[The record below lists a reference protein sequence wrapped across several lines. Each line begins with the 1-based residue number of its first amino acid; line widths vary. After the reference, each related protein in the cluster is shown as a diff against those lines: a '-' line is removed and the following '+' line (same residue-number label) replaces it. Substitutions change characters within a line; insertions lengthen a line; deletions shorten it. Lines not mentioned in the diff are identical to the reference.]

1 MIPRL
6 PRHRTAVILG
16 ECKDRGPIPREEFER
31 DVETLRRVADAL
43 PRNRLKTFL
52 LLSKLSPFTREELN
66 IARRLNGEHE
76 HRAILLTDR
85 ELDPYHVYERTKLD
99 CGLDREYA
107 STPEDMASVT
117 HRVYFQTASTPP

>member
-1 MIPRL
+1 MPRRA
-6 PRHRTAVILG
+6 PIWAAIILG

-52 LLSKLSPFTREELN
+52 LLSKLSPFTADEID

-85 ELDPYHVYERTKLD
+85 ELEPYHIYERTSLEF
-99 CGLDREYA
+99 GLDREYA

-117 HRVYFQTASTPP
+117 HRIYFQTASGPP